1 MKVIAELE
9 EALSLERFNRY
20 LEWAEG
26 DRARAVELYTLNA
39 KISERLYLPLHTL
52 EVALR
57 NRIHAVM
64 TEAHHENWFRDDIII
79 LIEKQRDQIISANE
93 AIEREKKPITAGRIV
108 AALTF
113 SFWTSMFGNDYENL
127 WQTTLHKIGKRPDGK
142 GFRRKEFSSPLTPIR
157 VLRNRIAHHEPIITW
172 DLPKHYNRMVQI
184 TEWLSKPAA
193 EWCQI
198 HCSFSDVYPK
208 EGITL
213 YKNG

>member
-1 MKVIAELE
+1 MTAIGELE

-20 LEWAEG
+20 LEWAGG

-39 KISERLYLPLHTL
+39 KVSERLYLPLQTL

-64 TEAHHENWFRDDIII
+64 TEAYHEKWFQNNDII
-79 LIEKQRDQIISANE
+79 LIEKQRDQIAN
-93 AIEREKKPITAGRIV
+93 AIEDVERQNKPITAGRIV

-113 SFWTSMFGNDYENL
+113 SFWTSMFSPDYEIL
-127 WQTTLHKIGKRPDGK
+127 WQKELNKIGKRPDGK

-157 VLRNRIAHHEPIITW
+157 TLRNRIAHHEPIIAW
-172 DLPKHYNRMVQI
+172 NLPKHYNNMIEI

-193 EWCQI
+193 DWCRVN
-198 HCSFSDVYPK
+198 CSFLYVYP
-208 EGITL
+208 EERITL
-213 YKNG
+213 CKNE